1 MEDLYALLGVPK
13 TADAETIKK
22 AYRRLAKDLH
32 PDKNPGN
39 KAAEAKF
46 KAVNQAYDVLSDE
59 KKRRL
64 YDEFGEAGLREGFDA
79 DQARSYR
86 AWSSRE
92 QGGGSPQGVRI
103 EDIFGGEV
111 SGQEFG
117 DIFGDMFGRRQRRP
131 IRGRDLETET
141 TIDFA
146 ASVRGTM
153 LEMRPPR
160 GNGTV
165 QVRIPPGAEDGSRVR
180 IPGQGLQSARGGP
193 PGDLILVLHVKPHP
207 FFRREGDDLHL
218 DLPITVGEAY
228 KGAKVKV
235 PTIDGSVSLKVPEKT
250 QSGQVVRLRGKGV
263 QKKGRDPGDLY
274 VHFLIKIP
282 SSTRAAELIDELAKF
297 EDADVRRD
305 VRL

>member
-1 MEDLYALLGVPK
+1 MEDLYAVLGVPK
-13 TADAETIKK
+13 TADADAIKK

-39 KAAEAKF
+39 KAAEARF
-46 KAVNQAYDVLSDE
+46 KAVNQAYDVLSNE
-59 KKRRL
+59 TKRKL
-64 YDEFGEAGLREGFDA
+64 YDEFGEAGLREGFDPE
-79 DQARSYR
+79 QARSYR

-92 QGGGSPQGVRI
+92 QGVPGGVRI
-103 EDIFGGEV
+103 EDLFGSEV

-117 DIFGDMFGRRQRRP
+117 DVFGDMFGRRRRP
-131 IRGRDLETET
+131 VRGRDLETET

-160 GNGTV
+160 GSGTV
-165 QVRIPPGAEDGSRVR
+165 QVRIPPGADDGSRVR
-180 IPGQGLQSARGGP
+180 IPGHGLPSASGGP
-193 PGDLILVLHVKPHP
+193 SGDLILVLHVTPHP
-207 FFRREGDDLHL
+207 FFRREADDLHL
-218 DLPITVGEAY
+218 DLPITVSEAY

-235 PTIDGSVSLKVPEKT
+235 PTVDGSVSLKVPEKT
-250 QSGQVVRLRGKGV
+250 QSGSVVRLRGKGV
-263 QKKGRDPGDLY
+263 ARKGREPGDLY

-282 SSTRAAELIDELAKF
+282 SSTRAAPLIDELEKF